1 MVTMEIMMLITF
13 YYVFKLTHSATGK
26 VLASELPKDGN
37 KRCTVLYPASVKASN
52 EIGMVIVMVF

>member
-1 MVTMEIMMLITF
+1 MLITF